1 MKYALWKL
9 KEIFGWKRLHMI
21 LSRVCVEFLCYFMQK
36 SLLESLSQAYLN
48 VAFFAAFIFWW
59 HLSTPRKIKHHSIY
73 INWLPLRPFF
83 FSCIPQNNTSMLSCF
98 CLLLFSIQES
108 RLITARY
115 WMTTRCMRKLER
127 GALAPSIWRPIAR
140 QTYNMPSSS
149 WTWHRHVSKI
159 VERKNQKLGRK
170 NW

>member
-1 MKYALWKL
+1 MLYL
-9 KEIFGWKRLHMI
+9 KVERIFWLETI
-21 LSRVCVEFLCYFMQK
+21 AYDSFTCLCGI
-36 SLLESLSQAYLN
+36 SLLFHAKVFARVTLTSLLKCC
-48 VAFFAAFIFWW
+48 IFCRVYI
-59 HLSTPRKIKHHSIY
+59 LMASTPRKIKHHSIY
-73 INWLPLRPFF
+73 IIWLPLRPFF
-83 FSCIPQNNTSMLSCF
+83 SYIPQNNTSMLSCF

-149 WTWHRHVSKI
+149 WT
-159 VERKNQKLGRK
+159 
-170 NW
+170 